1 MKPAEL
7 INEVEKMILFQLRY
21 EHHFLFKDKTKAGG
35 SLQIPVFVCGGAS
48 IASATRESV
57 EILH

>member
-1 MKPAEL
+1 M
-7 INEVEKMILFQLRY
+7 VLFQLRY